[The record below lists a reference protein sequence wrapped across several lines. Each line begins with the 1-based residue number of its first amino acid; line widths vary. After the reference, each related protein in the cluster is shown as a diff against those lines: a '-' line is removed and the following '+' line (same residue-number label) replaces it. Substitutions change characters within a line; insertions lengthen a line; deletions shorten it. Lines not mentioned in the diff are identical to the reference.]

1 MAGRNTP
8 GNQVANQGSFLPVL
22 RWGFINSYCRVCV
35 RSRIVPEPVP
45 TPNPTETRRYNASLL
60 NRLVF
65 ENLRYRPVRTLL
77 SVLAIGVE
85 VTMILT
91 LVGVSYGTLDEAA
104 RRARGVGADIVVRP
118 PGASVIAAS
127 SSPMSEGLLPFFMKQ
142 PHVKFAT
149 GTMIQPLG
157 GFDTLT
163 GIDLP
168 QFEKLS
174 GGFRF
179 IKGGPFDGDD
189 DVVVDEY
196 YAREKNLGVGSTVQ
210 LMNHQW
216 RVSGIFESGK
226 LARVCAKL
234 DVLQVLT
241 GSPRKLSQI
250 YLKVDDPSHAQMI
263 VNDLRYKMPGY
274 FIYTMEEFTSLLTI
288 SSVGLLR
295 NFIGV
300 VIGIAVIVGFI
311 VVSMA
316 MYTAVLERTRE
327 IGILKALGASSGYI
341 LNLLFRETLLIAIIG
356 TVVGIIMTY
365 GTQWLMMH
373 AVPASLTQETVFRW
387 WPIAGA
393 ISVIGALLG
402 AIFPGWKA
410 VKQDVIQALSY
421 E

>member
-1 MAGRNTP
+1 MCQGKRNREF
-8 GNQVANQGSFLPVL
+8 S
-22 RWGFINSYCRVCV
+22 C
-35 RSRIVPEPVP
+35 
-45 TPNPTETRRYNASLL
+45 RYNAALL

-65 ENLRYRPVRTLL
+65 ENLRYRPVRTIL

-91 LVGVSYGTLDEAA
+91 LVGISYGTLDETA

-118 PGASVIAAS
+118 PATSVMSLS
-127 SSPMSEGLLPFFMKQ
+127 SSPMRQDLLPFFMKQ
-142 PHVKFAT
+142 PHVTFAT

-163 GIDLP
+163 GIDLA
-168 QFEKLS
+168 QFNKLS

-179 IKGGPFDGDD
+179 IRGGPFQSDD
-189 DVVVDEY
+189 DVIVDEY
-196 YAREKNLGVGSTVQ
+196 YAREKKLRVGSTIN
-210 LMNHQW
+210 LMNHAW
-216 RVSGIFESGK
+216 RVSGVFESGK
-226 LARVCAKL
+226 LARICAKL
-234 DVLQVLT
+234 DVLQSLT
-241 GSPRKLSQI
+241 SNSRKLSQI
-250 YLKVDDPSHAQMI
+250 YLKVDDPNRPQSV
-263 VNDLRYKMPGY
+263 VNDLRDKMPGY

-288 SSVGLLR
+288 NSVGLLR

-341 LNLLFRETLLIAIIG
+341 LNLLIRETMLIAVIG

-373 AVPASLTQETVFRW
+373 AVPASLTQETVYKW

-393 ISVIGALLG
+393 ISVAGALLG

>member
-1 MAGRNTP
+1 VT
-8 GNQVANQGSFLPVL
+8 VGSAFGSSCAL
-22 RWGFINSYCRVCV
+22 IASY
-35 RSRIVPEPVP
+35 PESS
-45 TPNPTETRRYNASLL
+45 ETCRYNAFLL
-60 NRLVF
+60 NRLVV
-65 ENLRYRPVRTLL
+65 ENLRYRPVRTIL
-77 SVLAIGVE
+77 SVLAIGIE

-91 LVGVSYGTLDEAA
+91 LVGISYGTLDEAA

-118 PGASVIAAS
+118 PGTSLIAAS
-127 SSPMSEGLLPFFMKQ
+127 SSPMSEGLLPYFMKQ
-142 PHVKFAT
+142 PHVTFAT
-149 GTMIQPLG
+149 GTVIQPLG
-157 GFDTLT
+157 GFDSLS
-163 GIDLP
+163 GIDLS
-168 QFEKLS
+168 QFNQLS

-179 IKGGPFDGDD
+179 LRGGPFQNDD
-189 DVVVDEY
+189 DVIVDEY
-196 YAREKNLGVGSTVQ
+196 YAKEKNLDVGSTIQ
-210 LMNHQW
+210 LMNHTW

-234 DVLQVLT
+234 DVLQTLT
-241 GSPRKLSQI
+241 SSPRKISQI
-250 YLKVDDPSHAQMI
+250 YLKVDDPPHAQSV
-263 VNDLRYKMPGY
+263 VNDLREKMPGY
-274 FIYTMEEFTSLLTI
+274 FIYTMEEFASLLTI

-300 VIGIAVIVGFI
+300 VIGIAVIVGFL

-365 GTQWLMMH
+365 GTQWLMLH
-373 AVPASLTQETVFRW
+373 AVPATLTQETVYEW
-387 WPIAGA
+387 WPMAGA
-393 ISVIGALLG
+393 ISVVGALLG
-402 AIFPGWKA
+402 AILPGWKA

>member
-1 MAGRNTP
+1 MMSVMGIYRQLP
-8 GNQVANQGSFLPVL
+8 PSLRSGSSIVRLLP
-22 RWGFINSYCRVCV
+22 
-35 RSRIVPEPVP
+35 RIHG
-45 TPNPTETRRYNASLL
+45 TYRYNAALL

-77 SVLAIGVE
+77 SVLAIGIE

-91 LVGVSYGTLDEAA
+91 LVGISYGTLDEAA

-118 PGASVIAAS
+118 PGTSLIAAS

-142 PHVKFAT
+142 PHVTFAT

-157 GFDTLT
+157 GFDSLS
-163 GIDLP
+163 GIDLD
-168 QFEKLS
+168 QFNKLS

-179 IKGGPFDGDD
+179 VKGRGFQNDD
-189 DVVVDEY
+189 DVIVDEY
-196 YAREKNLGVGSTVQ
+196 YAKEKNLGIGSTIQ
-210 LMNHQW
+210 LMNHTW

-234 DVLQVLT
+234 DVLQALT
-241 GSPRKLSQI
+241 GSPRKISQI
-250 YLKVDDPSHAQMI
+250 YLKVDDPPNAQSV
-263 VNDLRYKMPGY
+263 VNDLRDKMPGY
-274 FIYTMEEFTSLLTI
+274 FIYTMDEFASLLTI

-300 VIGIAVIVGFI
+300 VIGIAVIVGFL

-327 IGILKALGASSGYI
+327 IGILKALGASSAYI

-356 TVVGIIMTY
+356 TIVGIIMTY

-373 AVPASLTQETVFRW
+373 AVPATLTQETVYEW

-393 ISVIGALLG
+393 ISIVGALLG